1 MAKKQKK
8 LEKHVVNFVSIKIMK
23 PQTKSMQKKR
33 GMINDTC
40 RDNKF
45 WAGIVLIFEFLC
57 NLFPTRK
64 VNREL
69 IIELRGETRNLE
81 YIKETNSKAYN
92 DWIKYANRTRKLILH
107 GNPNKFL
114 QWAPIKDTMNV
125 TNSKFIIE
133 ELNDLKKSP
142 HWNSLWQNIIMEA
155 KIGGQIPFIFYPQS
169 SGNTI
174 HLTYIISKFKEK
186 TGKNFT
192 DLDFIFEFGGGYGNL
207 CRLIHKLGF
216 RGKYIIF
223 DLPIFSALQKFY
235 LKSSGLPVYAKS
247 EIDIQKKGVFCINNI
262 KVLLEMGF
270 PNEDKNLF
278 IATWS
283 LSETSLRVRAT
294 IEKFLSNFNYFMV
307 GYQNRFGEVDNK
319 EYLAKL
325 KKEYNDIMWYD
336 WPLKQLPAHNL
347 LIGKKK

>member
-8 LEKHVVNFVSIKIMK
+8 LGKHVVNLVFIKIMK
-23 PQTKSMQKKR
+23 PQTKSIQKKR
-33 GMINDTC
+33 GMIDDTYK
-40 RDNKF
+40 DNKL
-45 WAGIVLIFEFLC
+45 WAGIVSIFEFLC

-64 VNREL
+64 ANREL
-69 IIELRGETRNLE
+69 IVELKEGTRNSE
-81 YIKETNSKAYN
+81 YIKETDSRAYN
-92 DWIKYANRTRKLILH
+92 DWIKHANRIRKLILH

-114 QWAPIKDTMNV
+114 QWAPIKDTMNI

-142 HWNSLWQNIIMEA
+142 HWDSLWKNTTMET
-155 KIGGQIPFIFYPQS
+155 KIGGQLPFILYPKS

-235 LKSSGLPVYAKS
+235 LKSSGLPVYASS
-247 EIDIQKKGVFCINNI
+247 EIGIQRKGVFCIDDMKALI
-262 KVLLEMGF
+262 EMEF
-270 PNEDKNLF
+270 PNRDKSLF

-283 LSETSLRVRAT
+283 LSETSLKARQT
-294 IEKFLSNFNYFMV
+294 IEKFLSNFNYFMM
-307 GYQNRFGEVDNK
+307 GYQDKFGEVNNR
-319 EYLAKL
+319 EYFDKL
-325 KKEYNDIMWYD
+325 KKERNDILWYD
-336 WPLKQLPAHNL
+336 WPFKQLPAHNL
-347 LIGKKK
+347 LMGKNK